1 MSINSQRGI
10 NMFKTINLIS
20 IVTFCSGIIFSQVK
34 LDVNTIPTKV
44 DIHLD
49 GVNIGSSPI
58 RNERISP
65 GLHRFEIKKKG
76 YAPLSYDLLVNPA
89 QAVEL
94 DFFLN
99 PIYECKFK
107 TDEKGLVFELNGEH
121 RWDVDLVRLRLEAGD
136 HLLRVFK
143 IGEIIDEQIINVDQ
157 PKKYNYFLKKPLSAS
172 N

>member
-1 MSINSQRGI
+1 MSE
-10 NMFKTINLIS
+10 TINFLS
-20 IVTFCSGIIFSQVK
+20 IFTFCSGIIFSQVK

-157 PKKYNYFLKKPLSAS
+157 PKKYNYFLKKPLSAG

>member
-1 MSINSQRGI
+1 
-10 NMFKTINLIS
+10 MFKTINLLS